1 MTLALLITAASG
13 AWADEVKYPIVYD
26 FEAAA
31 NAGENPVNK
40 NGSEVNGQ
48 KFYGWEN
55 ETYTDRERKDY
66 KGYEYAEGSVLPEVC
81 HVWRR
86 SDRMDASASKISN
99 GGLQCPNNREMAVD
113 GLTEGLT
120 VTIIYDATNATDK
133 EIVWA
138 IGDGSSQSLGEPR
151 AKAIINGA
159 EAVAGTTT
167 IKSGDVITVTKVTPA
182 ANGSGYIV
190 FKVKANMVIKKIIID
205 EAKAAEPDVEVTTNA
220 AEEGATFTEATFAMP
235 AFDAT
240 AEYELVRDMGIQ
252 MTATMGDGTDGV
264 RYRVKKA
271 QQGEGYEPAEMD
283 MMQVL
288 ALVAVN
294 DGIEQKALTQDQD
307 YYCRIYK
314 LDEQTLQPE
323 GDGVMLYD
331 FDFAPGLYALKAF
344 AQDDSDYAGETA
356 FSNTFKLFQGYEVEV
371 AAKEFITYYKDE
383 PLYVED
389 EAAELYTIE
398 SVNGDQAVLSD
409 RSDAMPSN
417 TPMLV
422 YNKSN
427 ETKVILLIP
436 CAEPDM
442 AITVAPEFQG
452 TLTGTTIA
460 ASTEGQTNYAF
471 NGKAFVFV
479 KNAVEVGPNKAWLS
493 INNSNARAISIV
505 FDDETTKIANT
516 NLTNITNGNWYD
528 LNGRKLDKMP
538 TKKGVYIMNGRKVV
552 VK

>member
-1 MTLALLITAASG
+1 MTLALLITAVGG
-13 AWADEVKYPIVYD
+13 AWAQTETLLTTITATGTEQASYST
-26 FEAAA
+26 A
-31 NAGENPVNK
+31 N
-40 NGSEVNGQ
+40 
-48 KFYGWEN
+48 
-55 ETYTDRERKDY
+55 
-66 KGYEYAEGSVLPEVC
+66 
-81 HVWRR
+81 
-86 SDRMDASASKISN
+86 
-99 GGLQCPNNREMAVD
+99 MA
-113 GLTEGLT
+113 T
-120 VTIIYDATNATDK
+120 VSFSTTAQ
-133 EIVWA
+133 
-138 IGDGSSQSLGEPR
+138 GSSQYLANWGWWGYGWIATVTAAEGYTITKCIFYDDANRTATDSEAPFVVETTEEDKTPR
-151 AKAIINGA
+151 INGTPID
-159 EAVAGTTT
+159 GGNMWSKGIKT
-167 IKSGDVITVTKVTPA
+167 IEVYGYVTPA
-182 ANGSGYIV
+182 APT
-190 FKVKANMVIKKIIID
+190 
-205 EAKAAEPDVEVTTNA
+205 EPDVDVTTNA

-240 AEYELVRDMGIQ
+240 AEYELVRDMG
-252 MTATMGDGTDGV
+252 
-264 RYRVKKA
+264 
-271 QQGEGYEPAEMD
+271 
-283 MMQVL
+283 
-288 ALVAVN
+288 
-294 DGIEQKALTQDQD
+294 
-307 YYCRIYK
+307 YK
-314 LDEQTLQPE
+314 
-323 GDGVMLYD
+323 V
-331 FDFAPGLYALKAF
+331 
-344 AQDDSDYAGETA
+344 A
-356 FSNTFKLFQGYEVEV
+356 FSGVPTRARLAKDGNGKFHFADGLTFQLLDNIDAANPKDITSAEGITFMVGEVEAVVFEGNTFYQLNKATLVPLADFLADAHLGNYAICAVASTGEYDGSFTSGRITLFQGYEVEV

-479 KNAVEVGPNKAWLS
+479 KNAIEVGPNKAWLS
-493 INNSNARAISIV
+493 VNTGVPSARITLV
-505 FDDETTKIANT
+505 FSDDETTKIANT
-516 NLTNITNGNWYD
+516 NLTNLTNGNWYD

-538 TKKGVYIMNGRKVV
+538 TKKGVYIMNGKKVV

>member
-220 AEEGATFTEATFAMP
+220 AEEGATFTEATFEMP

-371 AAKEFITYYKDE
+371 AAKEFITYYKHE

-479 KNAVEVGPNKAWLS
+479 KDAIEVGPNKAWLS
-493 INNSNARAISIV
+493 INNSNARMINLV
-505 FDDETTKIANT
+505 FDETTKITNT
-516 NLTNITNGNWYD
+516 NLTNLTNGNWYD

>member
-1 MTLALLITAASG
+1 MKSYQFG
-13 AWADEVKYPIVYD
+13 VDYYP
-26 FEAAA
+26 EHW
-31 NAGENPVNK
+31 PK
-40 NGSEVNGQ
+40 
-48 KFYGWEN
+48 
-55 ETYTDRERKDY
+55 DR
-66 KGYEYAEGSVLPEVC
+66 
-81 HVWRR
+81 W
-86 SDRMDASASKISN
+86 
-99 GGLQCPNNREMAVD
+99 
-113 GLTEGLT
+113 
-120 VTIIYDATNATDK
+120 ATD
-133 EIVWA
+133 A
-138 IGDGSSQSLGEPR
+138 Q
-151 AKAIINGA
+151 
-159 EAVAGTTT
+159 
-167 IKSGDVITVTKVTPA
+167 
-182 ANGSGYIV
+182 
-190 FKVKANMVIKKIIID
+190 M
-205 EAKAAEPDVEVTTNA
+205 
-220 AEEGATFTEATFAMP
+220 M
-235 AFDAT
+235 
-240 AEYELVRDMGIQ
+240 RDMGIQ

-271 QQGEGYEPAEMD
+271 QQGEGYEPADMD

-398 SVNGDQAVLSD
+398 SVNGDQAVLSE

-479 KNAVEVGPNKAWLS
+479 KNAIEVGPNKAWLS
-493 INNSNARAISIV
+493 INNSNARMINLV
-505 FDDETTKIANT
+505 FDETTKITNT
-516 NLTNITNGNWYD
+516 NLTNLTNGNWYD
-528 LNGRKLDKMP
+528 LNGRKLQDMSFSV
-538 TKKGVYIMNGRKVV
+538 TEMMQGGELVLQMSEKVCV
-552 VK
+552 D

>member
-1 MTLALLITAASG
+1 MTLALLITAVGG
-13 AWADEVKYPIVYD
+13 AWAQDPVDGTIAWSVGNEASATVSASIKDAISSTGVTTGSGLTVESGIYFETNMVKYTPKT
-26 FEAAA
+26 A
-31 NAGENPVNK
+31 NAGNVSGVMIEYRIETANGFKFKPTGVDYAAVKVGTDNLSYSWSYTIDGAESAITDVSKDDVLRSNGNNSGTAQLMHSESITADGCSVFTLRFYISNCGTTK
-40 NGSEVNGQ
+40 NICIGNITIS
-48 KFYGWEN
+48 
-55 ETYTDRERKDY
+55 
-66 KGYEYAEGSVLPEVC
+66 GSV
-81 HVWRR
+81 
-86 SDRMDASASKISN
+86 SA
-99 GGLQCPNNREMAVD
+99 
-113 GLTEGLT
+113 
-120 VTIIYDATNATDK
+120 
-133 EIVWA
+133 
-138 IGDGSSQSLGEPR
+138 
-151 AKAIINGA
+151 
-159 EAVAGTTT
+159 
-167 IKSGDVITVTKVTPA
+167 
-182 ANGSGYIV
+182 
-190 FKVKANMVIKKIIID
+190 
-205 EAKAAEPDVEVTTNA
+205 AAEPDVEVTTNA

-240 AEYELVRDMGIQ
+240 ADYELVRDMSIQ

-271 QQGEGYEPAEMD
+271 QQGEGYEPAD
-283 MMQVL
+283 LNMMQVL

-294 DGIEQKALTQDQD
+294 DGIEQKALTLNQD

-323 GDGVMLYD
+323 GDGVTLYN
-331 FDFAPGLYALKAF
+331 FDFAPGLYALKAI
-344 AQDDSDYAGETA
+344 AKDGSDYDGETA
-356 FSNTFKLFQGYEVEV
+356 LSNTFKLFQGYEITVP
-371 AAKEFITYYKDE
+371 AGEFVTYYKDE

-460 ASTEGQTNYAF
+460 ASTENVTNYAF
-471 NGKAFVFV
+471 NGKQFVFV
-479 KNAVEVGPNKAWLS
+479 KNAIEVGPNKCWIS
-493 INNSNARAISIV
+493 VPSDISNVKALRIV
-505 FDDETTKIANT
+505 FGGDATGIRSMD
-516 NLTNITNGNWYD
+516 NGQWTMDNWYD
-528 LNGRKLDKMP
+528 LNGRKLNGMP
-538 TKKGVYIMNGRKVV
+538 TKRGIYVKNGRKVV